1 MSELLQ
7 KARNYESKAA
17 APIAAKDR
25 PAFHLTPLCGWMN
38 DPNGFSYYDG
48 KYHLFYQYNPYDIHW
63 NTMHWGHAVSSDL
76 LHWEYLPAALAPDES
91 YDCNG
96 CFSGSAIELSDKTHL
111 LIYTGVKQYKLP
123 DGSLRDAQVQCL
135 AVGDGQNYRKYE
147 KNPVIDASKLPE
159 GASKA
164 DFRDPRIWQLSDGRF
179 CCAVA
184 SRPSDGSGQIL
195 LYVSSDGF
203 DWTFWTVLDSNKN
216 RFGKMWE
223 CPDFFKLGE
232 KYLLLV
238 SPQDMLVEGEF
249 NNGNGT
255 LCLIGTFDEKTGK
268 FCEEGKQIIDG
279 GMDFYAPQSVQTPDG
294 RRIMIGWLQ
303 NWDTCSIR
311 EAGAPW
317 AGQMSVPREVFVRNG
332 RMWQKPAV
340 EFDNLRKD
348 EVSFNNV
355 SLDSNR
361 MSFDEVKGRVLDM
374 ELKISPDADCYSCT
388 VRLAEDKNFHT
399 DLIYRVHEHTL
410 TIDRRYSGTRRAL
423 MHTQVCKI
431 LNDSKDL
438 NLRIVLDK
446 NSIEVFLNGGE
457 QAMTCAIYTP
467 QEAEGISFIADGKA
481 CLDLKKYSLKV

>member
-17 APIAAKDR
+17 ASIAAKDR
-25 PAFHLTPLCGWMN
+25 PAFHLTPFCGWMN

-195 LYVSSDGF
+195 LYVSSNGF
-203 DWTFWTVLDSNKN
+203 
-216 RFGKMWE
+216 E
-223 CPDFFKLGE
+223 
-232 KYLLLV
+232 
-238 SPQDMLVEGEF
+238 
-249 NNGNGT
+249 
-255 LCLIGTFDEKTGK
+255 I
-268 FCEEGKQIIDG
+268 
-279 GMDFYAPQSVQTPDG
+279 
-294 RRIMIGWLQ
+294 
-303 NWDTCSIR
+303 
-311 EAGAPW
+311 EAGP
-317 AGQMSVPREVFVRNG
+317 
-332 RMWQKPAV
+332 K
-340 EFDNLRKD
+340 
-348 EVSFNNV
+348 NV
-355 SLDSNR
+355 SLNQPFASFSFTMQVEGDKIHIHNR
-361 MSFDEVKGRVLDM
+361 LLMKSGSFPKSQFPQLADFIRTINNIYNQKVVL
-374 ELKISPDADCYSCT
+374 
-388 VRLAEDKNFHT
+388 R
-399 DLIYRVHEHTL
+399 
-410 TIDRRYSGTRRAL
+410 
-423 MHTQVCKI
+423 
-431 LNDSKDL
+431 
-438 NLRIVLDK
+438 
-446 NSIEVFLNGGE
+446 
-457 QAMTCAIYTP
+457 
-467 QEAEGISFIADGKA
+467 
-481 CLDLKKYSLKV
+481 KK